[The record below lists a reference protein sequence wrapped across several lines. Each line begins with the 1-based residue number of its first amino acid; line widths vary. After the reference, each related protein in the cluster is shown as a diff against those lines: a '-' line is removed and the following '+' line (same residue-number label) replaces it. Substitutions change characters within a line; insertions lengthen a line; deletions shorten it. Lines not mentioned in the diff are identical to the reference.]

1 VTIPTSKRLGALAF
15 AAAMVFGACTSTG
28 ASPSAP
34 APVVSQEPAA
44 SSSDSTAPG
53 SPAVTAPEPATASIT
68 LQGAGATFP
77 TPLYTKWFEDYGT
90 KYSNV
95 KIDYQSIGSGG
106 GI

>member
-15 AAAMVFGACTSTG
+15 AAAIVFGACTSTG

-34 APVVSQEPAA
+34 AAASQAPAA
-44 SSSDSTAPG
+44 SSSDSTAP
-53 SPAVTAPEPATASIT
+53 SAPAVTAPEPATAAIT

-77 TPLYTKWFEDYGT
+77 TPLYSKWFEDYGV